1 VLTFDAADSARPEGL
16 ALCVLDGEIEGF
28 SAGAG
33 AGAGA
38 DPPAYARGGVIDAE
52 VGVALG
58 FERRR
63 LVHRIAD
70 RLEHGICV
78 LGHQGA

>member
-28 SAGAG
+28 S